1 MGAKDV
7 AVHAQYE
14 HKKQIQKTY
23 MLKINIRN
31 KRGNKQNKRKNGIQ
45 IQKKWNTISEHNW
58 IMGRKKNKNAENKN
72 KK

>member
-1 MGAKDV
+1 
-7 AVHAQYE
+7 
-14 HKKQIQKTY
+14 
-23 MLKINIRN
+23 MLKINIQN

-58 IMGRKKNKNAENKN
+58 IMGRIKKNKNAENKN

>member
-7 AVHAQYE
+7 AVRALYE
-14 HKKQIQKTY
+14 QKNRFKNAY

-45 IQKKWNTISEHNW
+45 I
-58 IMGRKKNKNAENKN
+58 
-72 KK
+72 

>member
-1 MGAKDV
+1 
-7 AVHAQYE
+7 
-14 HKKQIQKTY
+14 
-23 MLKINIRN
+23 MLKINIQN

-58 IMGRKKNKNAENKN
+58 IMGRIKNKNAENKN